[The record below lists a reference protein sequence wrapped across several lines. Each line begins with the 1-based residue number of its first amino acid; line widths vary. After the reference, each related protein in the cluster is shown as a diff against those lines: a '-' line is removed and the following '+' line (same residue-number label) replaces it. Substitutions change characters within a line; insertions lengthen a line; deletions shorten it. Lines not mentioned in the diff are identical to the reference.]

1 MVYHYTIYTMEIDS
15 FVTAIEKRKLAC
27 EGVVVLRHG
36 ENIAGHRWVPETPRN
51 CRSVSKSFIA
61 IAVGMAID
69 RGKLSPDSRVAD
81 AFPEL
86 VPSKPGRGRERLAS
100 GKRFAA
106 LTLGHL
112 LTMSRGHKKFS
123 RPATVAEALAQPLAF
138 PPGTR
143 FVYDNG
149 STFLASAMFTR
160 AMGSTARDFLL
171 DALFRPLGMGDPPW
185 PESADGHTNGA
196 TGLVLTTS
204 NLARFGQFLL
214 QRGQWQGRQLV
225 SPGWIDYASRP
236 HINTRSRRSDSDLGY
251 GCGFWPCRH
260 GAYRADGIN
269 GQFVIVLPR
278 QDAVIAINANEPN
291 SSAILTAVWD
301 EVLPLL

>member
-1 MVYHYTIYTMEIDS
+1 MEIAS
-15 FVTAIEKRKLAC
+15 FVTAIEKQKLAC
-27 EGVVVLRHG
+27 EGIVVLQHG
-36 ENIAGHRWVPETPRN
+36 EKTAEHRWIPEAPRN
-51 CRSVSKSFIA
+51 CRSASKSFTSIA
-61 IAVGMAID
+61 IGMALD
-69 RGKLSPDSRVAD
+69 RGKLSLDSRVAD

-86 VPSKPGRGRERLAS
+86 AGSGKSSRGRRL
-100 GKRFAA
+100 AA

-138 PPGTR
+138 QPGSR

-160 AMGSTARDFLL
+160 AMGITARDFLL

-196 TGLVLTTS
+196 TGLALTTS

-214 QRGQWQGRQLV
+214 QRGEWEGKQLV
-225 SPGWIDYASRP
+225 SPGWIDFASRP
-236 HINTRSRRSDSDLGY
+236 QINTRSRRPDNNLGY

-260 GAYRADGIN
+260 GAYRADGIG

-278 QDAVIAINANEPN
+278 HDAVIAVNANEPN
-291 SSAILTAVWD
+291 SPAILNAVWD
-301 EVLPLL
+301 EILPLL